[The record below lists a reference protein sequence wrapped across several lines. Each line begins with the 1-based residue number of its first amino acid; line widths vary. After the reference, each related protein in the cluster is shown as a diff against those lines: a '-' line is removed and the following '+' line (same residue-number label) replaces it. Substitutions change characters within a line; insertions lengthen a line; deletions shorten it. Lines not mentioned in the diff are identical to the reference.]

1 MRVKPASTVQFGLR
15 FGQVPGQFCCSGG
28 YRSSFQGTPGLHYTL
43 NPDMPIRAQCG
54 VIFRESA
61 TPPGQF
67 SGFSGRFFWDS
78 SQDDPDWQLNCFH
91 ASETRQYRAV
101 WIEDRTGA
109 WPILLFPRLSVTF
122 SGYSRASLYTQP
134 GYTNPGSMRGYFP
147 KVSYP
152 NRPVQRIFRPVL
164 LGFIIRRPGLADQPF
179 SCE

>member
-109 WPILLFPRLSVTF
+109 WPIRCSRGYRSCFQGTPGLHYTYNPDMPIRAQCGVIFRESATPAGQF
-122 SGYSRASLYTQP
+122 SG
-134 GYTNPGSMRGYFP
+134 
-147 KVSYP
+147 
-152 NRPVQRIFRPVL
+152 
-164 LGFIIRRPGLADQPF
+164 F
-179 SCE
+179 SGRFFWDSS